1 MHRTT
6 NNATLGMQRA
16 RAGFSLIELLVVIT
30 IIVILASLV
39 LAVSGGVIR
48 ASENRATRNTLE
60 ILNAATEEYERVM
73 DRRVTYRSFQPIAGG
88 IGADPLPSATAVYD
102 INGDLTLSTTIPP
115 GSASPGVT
123 GWASPPPGLQQP
135 YSSIPPGPPQA
146 GHGLPAYST
155 LPFRRTATLLW
166 ILTQSQASAPIIQR
180 LPDSVL
186 RNIKLGGTGSS
197 NSLLRHCV
205 DSWDT
210 PIIAVFPGREATQ
223 AELAAANPNV
233 VDADGT
239 VRCDSEAAP
248 ANQGGMVKIRC
259 KDRRILW
266 VSAGNDTRFN
276 DAPVS
281 GVARPSSDNIYSYEP
296 IIDP

>member
-6 NNATLGMQRA
+6 NNATQGMQRA

-73 DRRVTYRSFQPIAGG
+73 DRRVSYRSSTAIAGG
-88 IGADPLPSATAVYD
+88 IATDPAPSGSIVYD
-102 INGDLTLSTTIPP
+102 IDGAVPSLPA
-115 GSASPGVT
+115 GSFVAATNTWTSP
-123 GWASPPPGLQQP
+123 ALQQP

>member
-73 DRRVTYRSFQPIAGG
+73 DRRVTYRSAQAIAGG
-88 IGADPLPSATAVYD
+88 IADDTAPSAAAVYD
-102 INGDLTLSTTIPP
+102 INGDLNTNTSIPP
-115 GSASPGVT
+115 GTASSGVT
-123 GWASPPPGLQQP
+123 GWTSLQAP
-135 YSSIPPGPPQA
+135 YGSIPPGPPQA

-180 LPDSVL
+180 LPESVL
-186 RNIKLGGTGSS
+186 RNIKLSSLNS

-223 AELAAANPNV
+223 TELATANPNV

-239 VRCDSEAAP
+239 VRCDSEGAP
-248 ANQGGMVKIRC
+248 ANQGGMAKIRC

>member
-6 NNATLGMQRA
+6 NNATQGMQRA

-73 DRRVTYRSFQPIAGG
+73 DRRVTYRSSTAIAGG
-88 IGADPLPSATAVYD
+88 IAADPAASATAVYD
-102 INGDLTLSTTIPP
+102 INVDLGPNTAIPP
-115 GSASPGVT
+115 GSASTGVT
-123 GWASPPPGLQQP
+123 GWTSLQQP

-186 RNIKLGGTGSS
+186 RNIKLGGTSSS

>member
-60 ILNAATEEYERVM
+60 ILNAATEEYERSM
-73 DRRVTYRSFQPIAGG
+73 DRRVAYRSAQAIAGG
-88 IGADPLPSATAVYD
+88 IGPDLVASATVTAIYD
-102 INGDLTLSTTIPP
+102 IDGAVPSLPA
-115 GSASPGVT
+115 GSFVAATNTWTSP
-123 GWASPPPGLQQP
+123 ALQQP

-146 GHGLPAYST
+146 GHGLPGYST

-180 LPDSVL
+180 LPESVL
-186 RNIKLGGTGSS
+186 RNIKLGTGNS

-223 AELAAANPNV
+223 TELATANPNV

-248 ANQGGMVKIRC
+248 ANQGGMAKIRC

-266 VSAGNDTRFN
+266 VSAGNDTRFH

-281 GVARPSSDNIYSYEP
+281 GVSRPSSDNIYSYEP

>member
-6 NNATLGMQRA
+6 NNATQGMQRA

-30 IIVILASLV
+30 IIVLLASLV

-60 ILNAATEEYERVM
+60 ILNAATEEYERSM
-73 DRRVTYRSFQPIAGG
+73 DRRVTYRSAQAIAGG
-88 IGADPLPSATAVYD
+88 IAADTAPSATAVYD
-102 INGDLTLSTTIPP
+102 INGDLNTNTSIPP
-115 GSASPGVT
+115 GTASSGVT
-123 GWASPPPGLQQP
+123 GWTSLQQP
-135 YSSIPPGPPQA
+135 YSSVPPGPPQA

-180 LPDSVL
+180 LPESVL
-186 RNIKLGGTGSS
+186 RNIKLSTGNS

-223 AELAAANPNV
+223 TELATANPNV

-248 ANQGGMVKIRC
+248 ANQGGMAKIRC

-266 VSAGNDTRFN
+266 VSAGNDTRFH

-281 GVARPSSDNIYSYEP
+281 GVSRPSSDNIYSYEP

>member
-6 NNATLGMQRA
+6 NNATQGMQRA

-30 IIVILASLV
+30 IIVLLASLV

-60 ILNAATEEYERVM
+60 ILNAATEEYERSM
-73 DRRVTYRSFQPIAGG
+73 DRRVTYRSAQAIAGG
-88 IGADPLPSATAVYD
+88 IAADTAPSATAVYD
-102 INGDLTLSTTIPP
+102 INGDLNPNTSIPP
-115 GSASPGVT
+115 GTASSGVT
-123 GWASPPPGLQQP
+123 GWTSLQQP
-135 YSSIPPGPPQA
+135 YSSVPPGPPQA
-146 GHGLPAYST
+146 GHGLPGYSA

-180 LPDSVL
+180 LPESVL
-186 RNIKLGGTGSS
+186 RNIKLSSLNS

-223 AELAAANPNV
+223 TELATANPNV

-239 VRCDSEAAP
+239 VRCDSEGAA
-248 ANQGGMVKIRC
+248 ANQGGMAKIRC

-266 VSAGNDTRFN
+266 VSAGNDTRFH

-281 GVARPSSDNIYSYEP
+281 GVSRPSSDNIYSYEP